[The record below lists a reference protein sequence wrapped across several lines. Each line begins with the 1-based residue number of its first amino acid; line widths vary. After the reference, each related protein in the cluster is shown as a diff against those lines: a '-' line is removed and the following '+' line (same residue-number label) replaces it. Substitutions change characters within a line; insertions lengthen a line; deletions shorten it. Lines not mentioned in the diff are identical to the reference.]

1 MNPDTTSEMQE
12 SPQKIAQVGI
22 CGLINMGNTCFLNS
36 AIQVMRCIPEWAAF
50 CASEEGRDW
59 AYADPSGTTVKVLD
73 AYAELTRG
81 MWAQRD
87 PSLCKP
93 RAFLLAIHQATKGTI
108 HEQLGLPMQNDGHEF
123 MMYALD
129 QFHEALKQ
137 PGPVAAEEA
146 IPAVKAWCAHW
157 ANDYSPLVKMIFGL
171 DRVTITCGGC
181 GTRSVRWEVFNT
193 LRAPVPSEGQTI
205 LEALLAERG
214 PQTVDEYAC
223 DTCKARSEAD
233 SARPSATITQ
243 EIWRM
248 PRNLIVMFRRFDEQR
263 RKIMSVLNYD
273 GEAAKFADLFA
284 ADTTDESRE
293 WTYGPIGTLDH
304 HGSHFGGHYTAQAYN
319 FVEKSWWHYDDGNAT
334 KMRDGPAFGRSSYVV
349 VYRRLEDGNVI
360 N

>member
-1 MNPDTTSEMQE
+1 MNPDTAPMAQ
-12 SPQKIAQVGI
+12 PQQLPEKVSQTGI

-50 CASEEGRDW
+50 CASEEGQGW
-59 AYADPSGTTVKVLD
+59 SYADPSGTTVKVLD

-81 MWAQRD
+81 MWAQRE
-87 PSLCKP
+87 PALCRP

-137 PGPVAAEEA
+137 PGPMAADEA

-157 ANDYSPLVKMIFGL
+157 AKDYSPLVNMIFGL
-171 DRVTITCGGC
+171 DRVTITCGRC
-181 GTRSVRWEVFNT
+181 GTKSVRWEVFNT
-193 LRAPVPSEGQTI
+193 LRAPVPAEGQTI
-205 LEALLAERG
+205 LEALLAERA

-223 DTCKARSEAD
+223 DTCKGHEGHDA
-233 SARPSATITQ
+233 ARPSATITQ

-263 RKIMSVLNYD
+263 RKIMSVLKYD
-273 GEAAKFADLFA
+273 GAAVRFADLFA
-284 ADTTDESRE
+284 ADTGDESRNWSYE
-293 WTYGPIGTLDH
+293 PIGTLDH
-304 HGSHFGGHYTAQAYN
+304 HGSHFGGHYTAQSYN

-334 KMRDGPAFGRSSYVV
+334 KMRDGPAFGRPTYVV
-349 VYRRLEDGNVI
+349 VFRRLEEN
-360 N
+360 